1 MGWLNYHHF
10 YYFWTVTREGSI
22 ARAARALRLTEPTV
36 SAQIHALEQSL
47 GEPLFRRE
55 GRGLVL
61 TDAGEIARRYA
72 NHIFT
77 LGQEFQAAFAGAAR
91 EKKARFRVGITDVIP
106 RQLAFRILEPVLRGD
121 SQYIL
126 TCHSDSPEALLVK
139 LVTHQLDAVICEAPI
154 DPLGS
159 TATFHRLLG
168 ECGVTVFGSATMS
181 AKLRRGFPK
190 SLDGVP
196 FLLPPAETAMRRSLE
211 RWFITTG
218 IRPQLRGE
226 LSDSA
231 LLKTF
236 GRAGI
241 GAFVA
246 PTAVEREVREQY
258 QVRVIGRIPVI
269 RARLYVVSA
278 SRKVEHPAAALISE
292 TVASR
297 LFR

>member
-1 MGWLNYHHF
+1 MRVATAPTTGH
-10 YYFWTVTREGSI
+10 
-22 ARAARALRLTEPTV
+22 ARI
-36 SAQIHALEQSL
+36 S
-47 GEPLFRRE
+47 
-55 GRGLVL
+55 
-61 TDAGEIARRYA
+61 
-72 NHIFT
+72 
-77 LGQEFQAAFAGAAR
+77 AFAR
-91 EKKARFRVGITDVIP
+91 
-106 RQLAFRILEPVLRGD
+106 
-121 SQYIL
+121 
-126 TCHSDSPEALLVK
+126 
-139 LVTHQLDAVICEAPI
+139 I
-154 DPLGS
+154 DPPKRESS
-159 TATFHRLLG
+159 TG
-168 ECGVTVFGSATMS
+168 MS
-181 AKLRRGFPK
+181 AI
-190 SLDGVP
+190 
-196 FLLPPAETAMRRSLE
+196 E